1 MHLLILGGSGFTG
14 QHQVRYALE
23 RGHRVTV
30 FNRGQRSGQRSS
42 LWGSEVEQLQ
52 GDRDTG
58 DYTSL
63 VGRRFDACIDNPSSV
78 PHWVRDA
85 GRVLKGQVDHFIC
98 ISTLSVYASHAT
110 PGADETAARLPYEG
124 SDAMAIRLAELRS
137 NMALYGPLKAL
148 VEDEAHRQFAG
159 HCTVIRPGLIVG
171 PGDETDRFSYW
182 PLRVQRGG
190 AVLTPPLADRVSFID
205 ARDLAEWTVRM
216 AEQRSLGDFNA
227 VGPHEA
233 VPMGSLLHALRLAL
247 QSDAEWVPATSAF
260 LQAEGVAGWSDLP
273 VWLPSEG
280 DYAGF
285 HQRSCA
291 RAVQA
296 GLTFRSIESTAI
308 DFIAWWNTQD
318 EARRSAPLRAGLSPE
333 REHSLIKKLKEAA

>member
-14 QHQVRYALE
+14 SHQVRYALE

-30 FNRGQRSGQRSS
+30 FNRGKS
-42 LWGSEVEQLQ
+42 LSPLPPEVEQLH
-52 GDRDTG
+52 GDRDANN
-58 DYTSL
+58 YAAL
-63 VGRRFDACIDNPSSV
+63 HGRRFDACIDNPSSV

-85 GRVLKGQVDHFIC
+85 AQVLKGQVNHFIC
-98 ISTLSVYASHAT
+98 ISTLSVYADNAQ
-110 PGADETAARLPYEG
+110 PRQDESAARHRYEG
-124 SDAMAIRLAELRS
+124 PDAMAIRLAELRS

-148 VEDEAHRQFAG
+148 VEDEAHRHFAG

-190 AVLTPPLADRVSFID
+190 SVLTPPLADPVSFID

-216 AEQRSLGDFNA
+216 AEERRLGDFNA
-227 VGPHEA
+227 VGPDEA
-233 VPMGSLLHALRLAL
+233 IPMGSFLNALRHAL
-247 QSDAEWVPATSAF
+247 QSDAKWVPATHAF
-260 LQAEGVAGWSDLP
+260 LEAEGVAGWSDLP

-285 HQRSCA
+285 HQRSRA
-291 RAVQA
+291 SAVQA
-296 GLTFRSIESTAI
+296 GLTFRSLETTAI
-308 DFIAWWNTQD
+308 DFLAWWETQGV
-318 EARRSAPLRAGLSPE
+318 ARRSAPLRAGLSPE
-333 REHSLIKKLKEAA
+333 RECSLLDKLTEAT